1 MPSVVKF
8 DDVKVKIVIVT
19 LFPAILQLTDPN
31 PKTAEQVA
39 LELTVT

>member
-1 MPSVVKF
+1 MPSVVKLE
-8 DDVKVKIVIVT
+8 DVSVKIVMVT
-19 LFPAILQLTDPN
+19 LFPAILQLTDAN